1 MEGASCITCVTPSP
15 GVTGR
20 RDGARGYLVTSAVLF
35 ASSGPP
41 PFPPDARGG
50 PGSTTGGVAMSDLD
64 AWFRA
69 VRHARTVER
78 QRTRLD
84 DAVRAR
90 DQVNAYP
97 VSEFMSPDHLV
108 AVGEAVRDEAY
119 FYVIACGRLAASVD
133 AASDFFP
140 GVFDQADLDLMEV
153 LRNFWEHE
161 DDYPLLASPHPTR
174 SRRKTLDFL
183 AEYGLSPAMR
193 SVVQRSKETQSVVI
207 SDRLDIDL
215 WRAKAQAVADTEPP
229 TSGSPAQAG
238 A

>member
-1 MEGASCITCVTPSP
+1 
-15 GVTGR
+15 
-20 RDGARGYLVTSAVLF
+20 
-35 ASSGPP
+35 
-41 PFPPDARGG
+41 
-50 PGSTTGGVAMSDLD
+50 MSDLD

-78 QRTRLD
+78 QWARLD

-90 DQVNAYP
+90 DQVIAYP
-97 VSEFMSPDHLV
+97 VSEFMSPDHV
-108 AVGEAVRDEAY
+108 VEVCEAVRDEAY
-119 FYVIACGRLAASVD
+119 FYVMACGRLAASVK
-133 AASDFFP
+133 AASDLFP
-140 GVFDQADLDLMEV
+140 GVFDQADLDVMEV

-161 DDYPLLASPHPTR
+161 DDYPLLGAPYMEQAKRWPRTVN
-174 SRRKTLDFL
+174 FL

-193 SVVQRSKETQSVVI
+193 SVVHRSRETGSVVI

-215 WRAKAQAVADTEPP
+215 WRAMAQAVADSEPP